1 VSHNYSMG
9 PKIILASSSPRRRE
23 LLKQAGIP
31 YTIEPAEA
39 DESALPGEMPRSH
52 VKRLALLKARTIAA
66 RHKNGL
72 VLGADTVVVV
82 DGEILGK
89 PASKA
94 EAKRMLTLI
103 SGRAHEVLTGIA
115 LVDAGTG
122 RATSAAEKT
131 KVFVKPLS
139 EGEIDEYI
147 ATGEPMDKAGAYGIQ
162 GRFSV
167 YVRGVRGCFFNV
179 VGLPLPRLFELIKEY
194 Q

>member
-1 VSHNYSMG
+1 MKKFSL
-9 PKIILASSSPRRRE
+9 ILASSSPRRRE
-23 LLKQAGIP
+23 LLKQAGIL

-39 DESALPGEMPRSH
+39 DESALPGEKPREH
-52 VKRLALLKARTIAA
+52 VKRLALLKARTVAA

-115 LVDAGTG
+115 VVDARTG
-122 RATSAAEKT
+122 RPASAVEKT

-139 EGEIDEYI
+139 RDEIGEYI

-179 VGLPLPRLFELIKEY
+179 VGLPLPRLFELIKEFL
-194 Q
+194 

>member
-1 VSHNYSMG
+1 VPQVYSMG
-9 PKIILASSSPRRRE
+9 QKIILASSSPRRRE
-23 LLKQAGIP
+23 LLKQAGIL
-31 YTIEPAEA
+31 YSVEPADA
-39 DESALPGEMPRSH
+39 NESPLPGETPREH

-66 RHKNGL
+66 RHKKGL

-82 DGEILGK
+82 DGDILGK

-103 SGRAHEVLTGIA
+103 SGRAHDVLTGIA
-115 LVDAGTG
+115 IVEAPTG
-122 RATSAAEKT
+122 RAVSAVEKT

-139 EGEIDEYI
+139 EDEIDEYI

-167 YVRGVRGCFFNV
+167 YVTGVRGCFFNV

-194 Q
+194 L